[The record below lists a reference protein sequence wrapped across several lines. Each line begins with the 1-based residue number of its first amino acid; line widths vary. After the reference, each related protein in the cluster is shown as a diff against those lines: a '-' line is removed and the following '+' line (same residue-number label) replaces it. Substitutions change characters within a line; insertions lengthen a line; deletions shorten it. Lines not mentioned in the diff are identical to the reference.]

1 MQVSLIK
8 IENILGI
15 DSLEFEPGKL
25 TEISGKNASGK
36 TSVLEAIKSVL
47 QGGRDATLL
56 RNGEQ
61 KGSVVL
67 VLEDETELKRTIT
80 EKTNTL
86 SAKRDGMLASSPA
99 KFIDNL
105 TDTISINPVSFL
117 TASAKDRTR
126 VLLESLPMKADVKA
140 ITKIVGPGFDH
151 EGHALVV
158 IETIEKQ
165 LFDERTGINRAA
177 KEKSGSIASLK
188 EAVGDDEQGEDLAES
203 KAKLT
208 ATMDELRTE
217 KINAKESLDDQVKQG
232 NSIIDQEILTL
243 QDQINDLRANQK
255 DREIQAGQDWATE
268 LESFNL
274 REAKIQHD
282 IDSIDNKIT
291 RQAETQAARN
301 LLATHKTDFEGLTK
315 ESEGLTKSITDLR
328 DYKQNLLSELP
339 INGVEIVEGA
349 IHLNGVPFDRANG
362 SEKVRAAV
370 AIARL
375 RAGEIGL
382 VCVDGLEL
390 LDTKSYAAFKKAAEA
405 SDLQMIITRVTD
417 DALSVKSV

>member
-56 RNGEQ
+56 RNGEK
-61 KGSVVL
+61 KGTVVL

-188 EAVGDDEQGEDLAES
+188 EAVGDDEQG
-203 KAKLT
+203 AKLS
-208 ATMDELRTE
+208 
-217 KINAKESLDDQVKQG
+217 AKLG
-232 NSIIDQEILTL
+232 
-243 QDQINDLRANQK
+243 
-255 DREIQAGQDWATE
+255 
-268 LESFNL
+268 
-274 REAKIQHD
+274 
-282 IDSIDNKIT
+282 
-291 RQAETQAARN
+291 
-301 LLATHKTDFEGLTK
+301 LAVG
-315 ESEGLTKSITDLR
+315 
-328 DYKQNLLSELP
+328 
-339 INGVEIVEGA
+339 
-349 IHLNGVPFDRANG
+349 
-362 SEKVRAAV
+362 
-370 AIARL
+370 
-375 RAGEIGL
+375 
-382 VCVDGLEL
+382 
-390 LDTKSYAAFKKAAEA
+390 
-405 SDLQMIITRVTD
+405 
-417 DALSVKSV
+417 